1 MTFIFQICPARA
13 HEWNETG
20 GVSLVQQGA
29 DMEGVER
36 ARKKRDTGA
45 VRRLKEW
52 AVAFDEDFAHT
63 CSPVERC

>member
-1 MTFIFQICPARA
+1 
-13 HEWNETG
+13 
-20 GVSLVQQGA
+20 
-29 DMEGVER
+29 MEGVER
-36 ARKKRDTGA
+36 ARKKRDRGA